1 MKASLLSTSLCT
13 DLSKKPSSARSQG
26 LGEGKMRRQSAQFDV
41 DGDGAALL
49 LAGIDHRIRDL
60 LMTIEAAVKQTHSRS
75 VEDCRAK
82 LRAWITG
89 LRNFC
94 EFTRHYGCTLGLAQL
109 LEQSTRLYSANGTQ
123 VMAAGPDVQL
133 EPSLALVLHVLA
145 ANASKLGA
153 LSLPLGFVKVE
164 WRVRHVPGVASKLA
178 IDWVERGGPEVKGTR
193 QAALG
198 SQFMETVLHGYGR
211 VQLDRNSS
219 GLACFM
225 LVDLDHADTR
235 IKALRASRGHGGKPP
250 SHSTRH

>member
-1 MKASLLSTSLCT
+1 M
-13 DLSKKPSSARSQG
+13 G
-26 LGEGKMRRQSAQFDV
+26 RQSAQFDE
-41 DGDGAALL
+41 DGDSVALL
-49 LAGIDHRIRDL
+49 LAEIDHRIRDL
-60 LMTIEAAVKQTHSRS
+60 LMTIEAAVKQTHLTS

-89 LRNFC
+89 LRSFC
-94 EFTRHYGCTLGLAQL
+94 EFTRRYGCTLGLAQL

-123 VMAAGPDVQL
+123 VLAAGPDVEL
-133 EPSLALVLHVLA
+133 EPSLALVLHLVFHVLN
-145 ANASKLGA
+145 ANASKFGA

-164 WRVRHVPGVASKLA
+164 WRVRHVPGVARKLA
-178 IDWVERGGPEVKGTR
+178 IDWVERGGPEVKGPR

-198 SQFMETVLHGYGR
+198 AQFITTVLHGYGS
-211 VQLDRNSS
+211 VWLDHNSS

-235 IKALRASRGHGGKPP
+235 IKALRASRVRGGKSH